1 MQVIDKTKL
10 QDITFKYPS
19 IMADDAKEKI
29 LEKYNEI
36 LTLKDQLADDRMRIL
51 EMEKVLKEK
60 EKEFRELSTLCSFE
74 FATKQVNQIRNEVS
88 ILIVNPNDAARPTYT
103 PGQ

>member
-36 LTLKDQLADDRMRIL
+36 LTLKGQLADDRMRVL

-60 EKEFRELSTLCSFE
+60 EKEFGELSTLCSFE
-74 FATKQVNQIRNEVS
+74 FATNKLTRLEMKF
-88 ILIVNPNDAARPTYT
+88 LF
-103 PGQ
+103 